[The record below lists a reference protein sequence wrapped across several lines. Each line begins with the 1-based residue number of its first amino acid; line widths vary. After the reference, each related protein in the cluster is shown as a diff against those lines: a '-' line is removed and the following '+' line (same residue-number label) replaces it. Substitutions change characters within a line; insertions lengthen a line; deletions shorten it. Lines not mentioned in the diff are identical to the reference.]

1 MSKSLKKVQFHFK
14 NINNGIQACRNY
26 FCTCDYHTVS
36 SRLSAGGPGKFSML
50 AKRGGLAFFQF
61 LGRRVDFFRGD
72 LRIFRK
78 LVS

>member
-1 MSKSLKKVQFHFK
+1 MSKSLKKVQFYFK

-50 AKRGGLAFFQF
+50 AKRGGTCIFSIFREESRFFQ
-61 LGRRVDFFRGD
+61 GGPEDFQ
-72 LRIFRK
+72 K
-78 LVS
+78 VS